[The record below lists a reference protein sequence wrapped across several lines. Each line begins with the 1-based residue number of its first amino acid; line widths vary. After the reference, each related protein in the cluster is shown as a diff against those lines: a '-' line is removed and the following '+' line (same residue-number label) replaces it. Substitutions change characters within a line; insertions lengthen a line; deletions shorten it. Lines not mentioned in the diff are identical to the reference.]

1 MSSQIVAYSGFS
13 NSNYIREAY
22 STDLDF
28 GTGEWSASAWIKVDT
43 LDTTTNYY
51 PIFERSFSSGPSY
64 SIGIEGTG
72 KLKAVVYDGTTTRIA
87 LSTNLLSTGYWYKVR
102 VNYTTDGAVTIYA
115 SGQQY
120 ATATGTALLTLN
132 NANAVLTIGNNY
144 SLNSPF
150 PGSLALIKISGTVP
164 TSEQMQFAYEQ
175 EKQMFIDNSQ
185 VTLPDSNVVLGIA
198 FDDDTNRIIAASQ
211 STVSYWSGLV
221 RVATDSY
228 STGTTISGVSAGS
241 GTRLVS
247 TAGNTI
253 GVDVTIPA
261 VNIKTMLERDRAS
274 ENIQQIT
281 VFDYDPVDNSQT
293 VFALPTGYTAQAVY
307 KAGVEQRES
316 FATTK
321 DWSRSFD
328 GFKESITFTTAPGTA
343 NWIQIHATKDI

>member
-22 STDLDF
+22 SSDLDF

-72 KLKAVVYDGTTTRIA
+72 KLKAVVYDGATNRTA
-87 LSTNLLSTGYWYKVR
+87 LSTTLLSTGYWYKVR
-102 VNYTTDGAVTIYA
+102 ISYTVDGTVTIYA

-132 NANAVLTIGNNY
+132 NSNAVLTIGNNY

-150 PGSLALIKISGTVP
+150 PGSICLLKISGTVP
-164 TSEQMQFAYEQ
+164 TTEQMQFAFAQ
-175 EKQMFIDNSQ
+175 ESQMFMDNTLI
-185 VTLPDSNVVLGIA
+185 TLPDSNPILNLTYEDG
-198 FDDDTNRIIAASQ
+198 TNRFIAASQ
-211 STVSYWSGLV
+211 SNVSYWSGLV
-221 RVATDSY
+221 RVANDAY
-228 STGTTISGVSAGS
+228 QTGTTISGVSAGS
-241 GTRLVS
+241 NVHLIS
-247 TAGNTI
+247 TAGNNA
-253 GVDVTIPA
+253 GVDVFIPA
-261 VNIKTMLERDRAS
+261 SNIKTMLERDKAA
-274 ENIQQIT
+274 EQIQQIL
-281 VFDYDPVDNSQT
+281 VFDFDPIDNNQT
-293 VFALPTGYTAQAVY
+293 VFTLPVGYTTTAVY
-307 KAGVEQRES
+307 KSGVEQRES